1 MPVSHDN
8 CLMGTSEL
16 ALLVGQTLFHFK
28 CFISQEEIPRNCVPQ
43 QLKIKDLEP
52 FLWWECSLFR
62 VFEVFTDWVL
72 EEKLWVGLIRQTASS
87 IVRPIPESEH
97 QFENW
102 DIYQ

>member
-1 MPVSHDN
+1 MPVSRDN

-43 QLKIKDLEP
+43 QLEIKDRGP
-52 FLWWECSLFR
+52 FLWWDCSLFQ

-72 EEKLWVGLIRQTASS
+72 EEKLVGWSHKADY
-87 IVRPIPESEH
+87 IVYCQAYSRE
-97 QFENW
+97 
-102 DIYQ
+102 